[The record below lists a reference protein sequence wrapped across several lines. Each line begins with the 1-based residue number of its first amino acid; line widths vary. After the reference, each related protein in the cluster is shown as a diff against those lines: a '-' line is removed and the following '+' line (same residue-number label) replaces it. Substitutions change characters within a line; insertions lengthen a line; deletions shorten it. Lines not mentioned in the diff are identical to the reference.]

1 MADKGGRRRQRGR
14 VLALH
19 RAIKKADEE
28 KIEGESSN
36 QKLIPVALASLRF
49 SVCSYAERR
58 QRQRQTTAARG
69 HVGRRDALREKK
81 QPQGEKR
88 PHRGK
93 MSAPQAQHCS
103 TLSNIVIH
111 SWFSFIFVLRPKC
124 AVLRQ
129 CVLCVCLRSVIIDC
143 LGRSG
148 EFCRIYIKKT

>member
-58 QRQRQTTAARG
+58 QRQRQTTVARG

-81 QPQGEKR
+81 QPQGEKVASDVGR
-88 PHRGK
+88 QIR
-93 MSAPQAQHCS
+93 QADVMLKS
-103 TLSNIVIH
+103 
-111 SWFSFIFVLRPKC
+111 
-124 AVLRQ
+124 AVLLTKR
-129 CVLCVCLRSVIIDC
+129 
-143 LGRSG
+143 
-148 EFCRIYIKKT
+148 